1 MENKTS
7 ERAILHIDMNNFYAS
22 VECLLNPSLKNLPV
36 AVCGD
41 KEERRGIVLA
51 KNNLA
56 KAKGVS
62 TGEAI
67 WEAKQKCPDLVTVP
81 PRFDEYVK
89 YSRLAIE
96 IYERYTDQ
104 IEPFGIDEVW
114 ADVTGSRR
122 LFGEAPKI
130 ADEIRKT
137 VKRELGL
144 TVSVGVSFNKVF
156 AKLGSDMKK
165 PDAVTVITRENFRDK
180 IWDLPTSALLGV
192 GRATE
197 KNLASVGIR
206 TIGQMASSPIEL
218 FRIRLGKCGEALWR
232 YANGLDDS
240 EVVIR
245 EVDVPDKSV
254 GHGLTAPRD
263 LLSEGEVFRFILELC
278 QDIGHRLYT
287 FNKRATGVMISVK
300 NNALNVR
307 QWQTRLAVPT
317 QSPSQI
323 AREAFA
329 LFEKNYDWRLPVRS
343 VSVRAINLVSK
354 DMPYQLDIFADTEKI
369 AKIEALD
376 KTVETLRHRYGEG
389 IIRNACL
396 IGSPKFSKVEGMSF
410 F

>member
-1 MENKTS
+1 MGNTTPD
-7 ERAILHIDMNNFYAS
+7 RAILHIDMNNFYAS
-22 VECLLNPSLKNLPV
+22 VECLLNPALRGLPV

-51 KNNLA
+51 KNYLA

-67 WEAKQKCPDLVTVP
+67 WEAKLKCPDLVTVP

-89 YSRLAIE
+89 YSRLARE

-122 LFGEAPKI
+122 LFGEAPTI
-130 ADEIRKT
+130 ADEIRRT
-137 VKRELGL
+137 VKSELGL

-165 PDAVTVITRENFRDK
+165 PDAVTVINREDFREK
-180 IWDLPTSALLGV
+180 IWDLPSSALLGV

-206 TIGQMASSPIEL
+206 TIGQMARAPIEL
-218 FRIRLGKCGEALWR
+218 FKIRLGKNGEALWR
-232 YANGLDDS
+232 YANGLDES
-240 EVVIR
+240 EVVTR
-245 EVDVPDKSV
+245 DVDVPDKSV
-254 GHGLTAPRD
+254 GHGLTSPKDLTDPR
-263 LLSEGEVFRFILELC
+263 EVSRFILELC
-278 QDIGHRLYT
+278 QDIGHRLYV
-287 FNKRATGVMISVK
+287 FDKKATGVAISVK
-300 NNALNVR
+300 NNELNVR
-307 QWQTRLAVPT
+307 QWQTRLGVPT

-323 AREAFA
+323 AKEAFA
-329 LFEKNYDWRLPVRS
+329 LFSKNYDWRLPVRA
-343 VSVRAINLVSK
+343 VSVRAINLVSN
-354 DMPYQLDIFADTEKI
+354 DTPYQLDIFADTERI
-369 AKIEALD
+369 ARIEALD
-376 KTVETLRHRYGEG
+376 RTVETLRRKYGEG

-396 IGSPKFSKVEGMSF
+396 IGSPSFCAVEGMSYF
-410 F
+410 

>member
-1 MENKTS
+1 MENINRD
-7 ERAILHIDMNNFYAS
+7 RAILHIDMNNFYAS
-22 VECLLNPSLKNLPV
+22 VECLLNPELKDFPV

-56 KAKGVS
+56 KAMGVS

-81 PRFDEYVK
+81 PRFEEYVK
-89 YSRLAIE
+89 YSKLARE

-137 VKRELGL
+137 VKKELGL

-165 PDAVTVITRENFRDK
+165 PDAVTVIGREDFREK
-180 IWDLPTSALLGV
+180 IWELPASALLGV

-206 TIGQMASSPIEL
+206 TIGQIATSPIAL

-232 YANGLDDS
+232 NANGLDDS
-240 EVVIR
+240 EVITKDA
-245 EVDVPDKSV
+245 EIPDKSL

-263 LLSEGEVFRFILELC
+263 LLGESEVFRFILELC
-278 QDIGHRLYT
+278 QDIGHRLYL
-287 FNKRATGVMISVK
+287 FDKKATGIAISVK

-307 QWQTRLAVPT
+307 QWQCKLSVPT

-329 LFEKNYDWRLPVRS
+329 LFSKNYDWRLPVRA

-354 DMPYQLDIFADTEKI
+354 GAPYQLDIFADTERI

-376 KTVETLRHRYGEG
+376 KTVEALRNRYGEG

-396 IGSPKFSKVEGMSF
+396 IGSPKFQKPEGMRYF
-410 F
+410 

>member
-1 MENKTS
+1 MENITA
-7 ERAILHIDMNNFYAS
+7 ERTILHIDMNNFYAS
-22 VECLLNPSLKNLPV
+22 VECLLDPGLRDKPV

-51 KNNLA
+51 KNYLA
-56 KAKGVS
+56 KEVGVK

-67 WEAKQKCPDLVTVP
+67 WEAKIKCPDLVTVP

-89 YSRLAIE
+89 YSRLARE
-96 IYERYTDQ
+96 IYERYTDM

-122 LFGEAPKI
+122 LFGDGPTI
-130 ADEIRKT
+130 ADKIRET

-165 PDAVTVITRENFRDK
+165 PDAVTVITKENFREK
-180 IWDLPTSALLGV
+180 IYGLPASALLGV
-192 GRATE
+192 GRSTE

-206 TIGQMASSPIEL
+206 TIGHMARAPIEL
-218 FRIRLGKCGEALWR
+218 FRIRLGKCGEVLWR

-240 EVVIR
+240 EVVTR
-245 EVDVPDKSV
+245 DVCVPDKSV
-254 GHGLTAPRD
+254 GHGLTAPKD
-263 LLSEGEVFRFILELC
+263 LLNNEEIFRFILGLC
-278 QDIGHRLYT
+278 QDVGHRLYV

-300 NNALNVR
+300 NNRLDVR
-307 QWQTRLAVPT
+307 QWQCKLSVPT

-323 AREAFA
+323 AREAFS
-329 LFEKNYDWRLPVRS
+329 LFLKNYDWRLPVRA
-343 VSVRAINLVSK
+343 VSVRAISLVA
-354 DMPYQLDIFADTEKI
+354 DGTPYQLDIFADTEKLS
-369 AKIEALD
+369 KLEALD
-376 KTVETLRHRYGEG
+376 RTVEDLRHRYGEG

-396 IGSPKFSKVEGMSF
+396 IGLPSFSEVEGMSYF
-410 F
+410 

>member
-1 MENKTS
+1 MENITS
-7 ERAILHIDMNNFYAS
+7 DRAILHIDMNNFYAS
-22 VECLLNPSLKNLPV
+22 VECMLNPSIKNLPV

-41 KEERRGIVLA
+41 EEERRGIVLA
-51 KNNLA
+51 KNYLA
-56 KAKGVS
+56 KEKGVV

-67 WEAKQKCPDLVTVP
+67 WEAKIKCPNLVTVP

-89 YSRLAIE
+89 YSRLARE

-122 LFGEAPKI
+122 LFGEPHVI
-130 ADEIRKT
+130 ADKIRRA
-137 VKRELGL
+137 VKSELGL

-165 PDAVTVITRENFRDK
+165 PDAVTLIDRENFREK
-180 IWDLPTSALLGV
+180 IWDLPSSALLGV

-206 TIGQMASSPIEL
+206 TIGQMARAPIEL
-218 FRIRLGKCGEALWR
+218 FRIRLGKCGETLWK
-232 YANGLDDS
+232 YANGLDES
-240 EVVIR
+240 EVVTR
-245 EVDVPDKSV
+245 VADMPDKTL
-254 GHGLTAPRD
+254 GHGLTAPSD
-263 LLSEGEVFRFILELC
+263 LLNDGEVFRFILELC
-278 QDIGHRLYT
+278 QDVGHSLYL
-287 FNKRATGVMISVK
+287 FDKKAMGVMISVK

-307 QWQTRLAVPT
+307 QWQCKLSVPT

-323 AREAFA
+323 AKEAYS
-329 LFEKNYDWRLPVRS
+329 LFLRKYDWLLPVRA
-343 VSVRAINLVSK
+343 VSVRAINLVSN
-354 DMPYQLDIFADTEKI
+354 DTPYQLDIFADTEKI

-376 KTVETLRHRYGEG
+376 RTVEALRHKYGEG

-396 IGSPKFSKVEGMSF
+396 IGTPSFTKTEGMTF

>member
-1 MENKTS
+1 MKNITS
-7 ERAILHIDMNNFYAS
+7 DRAILHIDMNNFYAS
-22 VECLLNPSLKNLPV
+22 VECLLNPSIKNLPV

-41 KEERRGIVLA
+41 EEERRGIVLA
-51 KNNLA
+51 KNYLA
-56 KAKGVS
+56 KDKGVV

-67 WEAKQKCPDLVTVP
+67 WEAKIKCPNLVTVP

-89 YSRLAIE
+89 YSRLARE

-122 LFGEAPKI
+122 LFGEAPTI
-130 ADEIRKT
+130 ADKIRRT
-137 VKRELGL
+137 VKSELGL

-165 PDAVTVITRENFRDK
+165 PDAVTLIDRENFREK
-180 IWDLPTSALLGV
+180 IWDLPSSALLGV

-206 TIGQMASSPIEL
+206 TIGQMARAPIEL
-218 FRIRLGKCGEALWR
+218 FRIRLGKCGETLWK
-232 YANGLDDS
+232 YANGLDES
-240 EVVIR
+240 EVVTR
-245 EVDVPDKSV
+245 EANMPDKTL
-254 GHGLTAPRD
+254 GHGLTAPCD
-263 LLSEGEVFRFILELC
+263 LLNDGEVFRFILELC
-278 QDIGHRLYT
+278 QDVGHRLYL
-287 FNKRATGVMISVK
+287 FDKKAMGVMISVK

-307 QWQTRLAVPT
+307 QWQCKLSVPT

-323 AREAFA
+323 AKEAFS
-329 LFEKNYDWRLPVRS
+329 LFLRNYDWLLPVRA
-343 VSVRAINLVSK
+343 VSVRAINLVSN
-354 DMPYQLDIFADTEKI
+354 DTPYQLDVFSDTEKI

-376 KTVETLRHRYGEG
+376 RTVEELRHKYGEG

-396 IGSPKFSKVEGMSF
+396 IGAPSFTKTEGMTF